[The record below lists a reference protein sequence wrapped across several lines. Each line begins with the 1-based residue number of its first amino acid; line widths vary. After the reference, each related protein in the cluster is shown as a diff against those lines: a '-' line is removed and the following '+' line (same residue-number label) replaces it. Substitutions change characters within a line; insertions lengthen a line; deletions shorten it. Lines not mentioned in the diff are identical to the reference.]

1 MANFGPLT
9 AEIRWRVWGTPANF
23 NGLRVLASLLHRRR
37 SPEANQTLRDVW
49 SFPGL
54 VRYIYICGGSYP
66 LTEFCPVQNSLY
78 VQVLRS
84 ILAALLHGIPA
95 PAAAAAKLRRG
106 RTNEIT
112 ELSQRAPSIFGR
124 ATSAHISSVFL
135 HSSCFSSPQILC
147 GLCAIR
153 IPFRYYSACVNKCER
168 LL

>member
-1 MANFGPLT
+1 MNCTRLAEKYRTQKWRKKSPSAHYRSNLSGCIFTTKACIDNRKKFLNRTISSRCPHNMANFGPLT

-95 PAAAAAKLRRG
+95 PAAGRSQTAAW
-106 RTNEIT
+106 
-112 ELSQRAPSIFGR
+112 
-124 ATSAHISSVFL
+124 
-135 HSSCFSSPQILC
+135 
-147 GLCAIR
+147 
-153 IPFRYYSACVNKCER
+153 
-168 LL
+168 